1 MQENHPAK
9 SSKPTTLLG
18 WFVLLSVLAHGIFL
32 AIPDNKSENKLYVDF
47 ASPLQVTVISSRS
60 SPGSKQITAT
70 ENKPE
75 IIQQA
80 PQQKPVTEIKTTA
93 LPLSVKPTGKVDT
106 DNKNSTQSLKPEK
119 NISPRSNSVKSSVH
133 SNNDTE
139 ILTDDKTANSA
150 TANVKNIPLNHLRQQ
165 LKEIIRAR
173 FTYPRLAR
181 RMGWEGLVGLSL
193 HIEDDGSLNQVRVA
207 RSSGHRVLDEN
218 ARKTIQSIGRL
229 QVASNLTIQAADTE
243 IEVLYRLTD

>member
-1 MQENHPAK
+1 MPTNHPVKPSK
-9 SSKPTTLLG
+9 SITLLG

-32 AIPDNKSENKLYVDF
+32 AIPGNKSENKLYVNLS
-47 ASPLQVTVISSRS
+47 SPLQVTVISSRS
-60 SPGSKQITAT
+60 ASSSNQISIV

-75 IIQQA
+75 IIQKT
-80 PQQKPVTEIKTTA
+80 PQQKPVTEIKTVA
-93 LPLSVKPTGKVDT
+93 LPLAVKTTGKVDT
-106 DNKNSTQSLKPEK
+106 GNKRTIRNLKPEK
-119 NISPRSNSVKSSVH
+119 NISPKIYSVKTPVL

-139 ILTDDKTANSA
+139 ILTDDKTTNSA
-150 TANVKNIPLNHLRQQ
+150 TVNVKNIPLNHLRRQ

-173 FTYPRLAR
+173 FTYPRMAR

-207 RSSGHRVLDEN
+207 RSSGHKVLDEN